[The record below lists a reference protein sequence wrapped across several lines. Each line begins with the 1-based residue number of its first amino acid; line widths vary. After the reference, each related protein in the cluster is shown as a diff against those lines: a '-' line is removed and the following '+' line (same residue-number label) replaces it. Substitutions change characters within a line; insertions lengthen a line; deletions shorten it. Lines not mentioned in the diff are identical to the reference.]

1 MARLKI
7 IEMIDK
13 PALGGGQ
20 TAVLLLAR
28 GLDPRLF
35 EVAVSSAG
43 PGPLV
48 DEARRT
54 GLRHIP
60 STPGP
65 RLSLQPAAAIARILE
80 AEKTD
85 ILHTHGG
92 YAGLYGRLAAR
103 RAGTPVVVHT
113 LHGIHYLHY
122 RNPALRLFS
131 IWQERFL
138 SRTTDAL
145 VLVCQSDMARAKNHR
160 LAAQDKLAVIP
171 NGLAAGPVPADRD
184 ASSAAGPGSKR
195 EPGWEPGG
203 PVVGTV
209 ARLHRQKGII
219 HLLRAAP
226 RIFGEIPGATIVVV
240 GDGPL
245 GGKLRKRAAALGL
258 EGRLIF
264 LGEREDARFIMSR
277 FDVFVLSSL
286 WEGLPFVLVE
296 AASLGK
302 PIVAT
307 AVDGV
312 PEVIDDGKTGL
323 LIRPGDAGGLAD
335 AVVRL
340 LTDKKKSVEMA
351 EAAKAIIPPRFPLR
365 RTVEQHQNLYL
376 RLYRQKTGR
385 NAGSL

>member
-1 MARLKI
+1 MAKIKI

-28 GLDPRLF
+28 GLDPELF

-48 DEARRT
+48 DEAGRS

-60 STPGP
+60 FTPVS
-65 RLSLQPAAAIARILE
+65 RLSLRPAAAIARILD
-80 AEKTD
+80 AEQAAV
-85 ILHTHGG
+85 LHTHGG

-103 RAGTPVVVHT
+103 RARTPVVVHT

-122 RNPALRLFS
+122 RNPALRVFS
-131 IWQERFL
+131 IWQEIFL

-145 VLVCQSDMARAKNHR
+145 VLVCQSDLARAKRHR
-160 LAAQDKLAVIP
+160 LAPRDRLVTIP
-171 NGLAAGPVPADRD
+171 NGLDL
-184 ASSAAGPGSKR
+184 GPGGDPPPASDIERKI
-195 EPGWEPGG
+195 GAGSGG

-209 ARLHRQKGII
+209 ARLHRQKGIG

-226 RIFGEIPGATIVVV
+226 KILAAIPGTRIVVV
-240 GDGPL
+240 GEGPL
-245 GGKLRKRAAALGL
+245 GGMLRRRAAALGL
-258 EGRLIF
+258 EGRFIF
-264 LGEREDARFIMSR
+264 LGESEDARRLISL
-277 FDVFVLSSL
+277 FDVFVLPSL

-296 AASLGK
+296 AAALGR

-312 PEVIDDGKTGL
+312 PEIIDIGKTGIL
-323 LIRPGDAGGLAD
+323 VPPGDAEALAN
-335 AVVRL
+335 AVISL
-340 LTDKKKSVEMA
+340 LSDRPRAAAMA
-351 EAAKAIIPPRFPLR
+351 AAAKALIPPRFPLR
-365 RTVEQHQNLYL
+365 RTVEQHQSLYL
-376 RLYRQKTGR
+376 KLYRRKTGR
-385 NAGSL
+385 QPGIP

>member
-1 MARLKI
+1 MAKIKI

-28 GLDPRLF
+28 GLDPQLF
-35 EVAVSSAG
+35 EVAVSSG
-43 PGPLV
+43 SPGPLV
-48 DEARRT
+48 DEAGRT

-60 STPGP
+60 FTPAN
-65 RLSLQPAAAIARILE
+65 RLSLRPAAAIARILE
-80 AEKTD
+80 AEKAG

-103 RAGTPVVVHT
+103 RARTPVVVHT

-138 SRTTDAL
+138 SRMTDAL
-145 VLVCQSDMARAKNHR
+145 VLVCQSDMARAKRHR
-160 LAAQDKLAVIP
+160 LAPQDRLVAIP
-171 NGLAAGPVPADRD
+171 NGLDI
-184 ASSAAGPGSKR
+184 GPGGSPPPAPDFGR
-195 EPGWEPGG
+195 EFGLGSGG

-226 RIFGEIPGATIVVV
+226 RILGAVPDARIVVV
-240 GDGPL
+240 GEGPL
-245 GGKLRKRAAALGL
+245 GGELRRRAAALGL
-258 EGRLIF
+258 DGRLVF
-264 LGEREDARFIMSR
+264 FGESQDAHSVMSL
-277 FDVFVLSSL
+277 FDVFVLPSL

-296 AASLGK
+296 AAWLGK

-312 PEVIDDGKTGL
+312 PEVIDDGKTGV
-323 LIRPGDAGGLAD
+323 LIPPGNAAALAD
-335 AVVRL
+335 AVISL
-340 LTDKKKSVEMA
+340 LSDKRRAAEMA
-351 EAAKAIIPPRFPLR
+351 AAAKALIPPRFPLR

-385 NAGSL
+385 GPEAP